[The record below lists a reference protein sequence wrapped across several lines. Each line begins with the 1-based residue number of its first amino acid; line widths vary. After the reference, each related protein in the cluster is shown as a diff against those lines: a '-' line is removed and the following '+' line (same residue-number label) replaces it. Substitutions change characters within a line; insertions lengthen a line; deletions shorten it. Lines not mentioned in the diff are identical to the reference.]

1 MFHVKYIICVVSYDY
16 KETNTVFLIAD
27 TSSSYNYLLLTSPF
41 LSESYEILLPSGFL
55 QSFSSS
61 SGVPINLSDND

>member
-41 LSESYEILLPSGFL
+41 LSESYEILLTTRS
-55 QSFSSS
+55 
-61 SGVPINLSDND
+61 N